1 MPQGVHQPPFRRNGR
16 STSNAEPTL
25 TNLGKPNLRYRL
37 VLRTEPPPATTPAT
51 PRSSAVRRPLLLVA
65 GMGAL
70 VLCAA
75 LSLALGSRSVPLA
88 TIVDALTGAAHGGD
102 ADVVTGLRVPR
113 TLIGLAVGAA
123 LGVDGA
129 VAQGVTRNPL
139 ASPITLGIN
148 AGASL
153 AVVAAIYTLDLSRPA
168 EYVWFAF
175 AGAAVAAVAAYAM
188 SRRGGDLDPVRL
200 ALGGTVL
207 TVVLTSWTSALMLAS
222 HRTLDEAR
230 FWLAGS
236 IAGRQL
242 DTLTPVLPFLVLGLV
257 AAFAISPALNALAL
271 GDETAQSLGVPVARI
286 RVVGGLAVVLLA
298 GSAVAVSGP
307 VAFIGLAAPHLVRP
321 LLGNDHRWLLPG
333 CLITGPLLL
342 LAADVLGR
350 LVVRPSEI
358 EVGIVTAFLGAPLL
372 AVLARKVAK

>member
-1 MPQGVHQPPFRRNGR
+1 MLLAAGVG
-16 STSNAEPTL
+16 
-25 TNLGKPNLRYRL
+25 
-37 VLRTEPPPATTPAT
+37 V
-51 PRSSAVRRPLLLVA
+51 
-65 GMGAL
+65 L

-75 LSLALGSRSVPLA
+75 LSLALGSRSIPLS
-88 TIVDALTGAAHGGD
+88 TVVDALTGAAHGGD

-123 LGVDGA
+123 LGVAGA

-236 IAGRQL
+236 IAGRHL
-242 DTLTPVLPFLVLGLV
+242 DTLTPVLPFLVLGLL

-298 GSAVAVSGP
+298 GGAVAVSGP

-350 LVVRPSEI
+350 LVVQPSEI